1 MKKIINI
8 SIYVITISM
17 VLLFLFYMFV
27 PKDIT
32 NKITKNKDNILCKLP
47 VKIEEKFM
55 EPIVN
60 QGDIIIF
67 NKCFETKDIQ
77 KQTPVV
83 FRHNSENVVVLVKE
97 ISNNKI
103 FVYQPNNNE
112 VFNPIT
118 YDDILAI
125 YYEEENPNSP
135 IKKDIEKV
143 EFKDSLVLVPQNWK
157 VVKKE
162 ENSLIIQNIQ
172 EEDFQTYFQVYTEN
186 IDNKWIEYIQEF
198 KSKIKQ
204 LAPSIEIISE
214 NIVEINNNDFY
225 IIDTKVTQKNQDY
238 FVLFALLKKENQAF
252 VFSFNSL
259 QFLKENNSP
268 IFYQVLNNFYFT
280 K

>member
-1 MKKIINI
+1 
-8 SIYVITISM
+8 
-17 VLLFLFYMFV
+17 MFV

-118 YDDILAI
+118 YDDVLAI

-143 EFKDSLVLVPQNWK
+143 EFKDSLVLVPQN
-157 VVKKE
+157 
-162 ENSLIIQNIQ
+162 
-172 EEDFQTYFQVYTEN
+172 
-186 IDNKWIEYIQEF
+186 
-198 KSKIKQ
+198 
-204 LAPSIEIISE
+204 
-214 NIVEINNNDFY
+214 
-225 IIDTKVTQKNQDY
+225 
-238 FVLFALLKKENQAF
+238 
-252 VFSFNSL
+252 
-259 QFLKENNSP
+259 
-268 IFYQVLNNFYFT
+268 
-280 K
+280 